1 MWHDADDA
9 LLRCL
14 ALAHESFLARGLPV
28 GSVIVSP
35 GGARLSEGRN
45 RAYDPAGG
53 ADRLQRTPIA
63 HAEMNALAAIATGTD
78 LGEVTLWSSHR
89 PCLMCAAACEFTGV
103 GHVVFIA
110 PDPSDDGDDDDHG
123 EDPDGIETEWI
134 VVANLLFLSGV
145 AAYRGPSSPAILR
158 ASQRE
163 PEVTG
168 LMRAIGDE
176 ALRRPALLDCLA
188 PVWPAVRAAAKERRE
203 RHSRGAGA
211 GTGEADPFDLQRFVT
226 AQDAGGTYD
235 RAVAELRAGRKASHW
250 MWFVFPQIA
259 GLGYSPTARAY
270 AITSLAEARA
280 YLAHPVLGPRLAED
294 AAILASLHGR
304 TAEQIFGEVDA
315 LKLCSSLTL
324 FMHAAPGEPAFRQV
338 LDQYFDGI
346 PDPATEQR
354 I

>member
-1 MWHDADDA
+1 
-9 LLRCL
+9 
-14 ALAHESFLARGLPV
+14 
-28 GSVIVSP
+28 
-35 GGARLSEGRN
+35 
-45 RAYDPAGG
+45 
-53 ADRLQRTPIA
+53 
-63 HAEMNALAAIATGTD
+63 
-78 LGEVTLWSSHR
+78 
-89 PCLMCAAACEFTGV
+89 MCAAACEFTGV

-110 PDPSDDGDDDDHG
+110 PDPSDDDDDAGAGAG
-123 EDPDGIETEWI
+123 EDPDATDTEWI

-145 AAYRGPSSPAILR
+145 VAYRGPSAPAILR

-163 PEVTG
+163 PEVIS

-176 ALRRPALLDCLA
+176 ALRRPALRDCLA
-188 PVWPAVRAAAKERRE
+188 PAWPAVQATAKERRE
-203 RHSRGAGA
+203 RHSQ
-211 GTGEADPFDLQRFVT
+211 ADPFDLQRFVA

-280 YLAHPVLGPRLAED
+280 YLAHPVLGPRLAEC
-294 AAILASLHGR
+294 AAILAGLHGR
-304 TAEQIFGEVDA
+304 TAERIFGEVDA
-315 LKLCSSLTL
+315 LKLGSSMTL
-324 FMHAAPGEPAFRQV
+324 FMHAAPGEPVFRRV